1 MNISDKIIAKHIND
15 PQNYTIQE
23 LNQKVRE
30 LIPIIAENKKKIS
43 EEAIKDENFSEYEMI
58 ALRLSYQILDA
69 DCFFLSYYTKI
80 LMGRKAM
87 GCIVDDKLI
96 LRAKALIQ
104 DTKYILEKIDISKFK
119 KAAVAAQE
127 PRTVESI
134 TRDFEKELKALQ
146 KELSETKGGK

>member
-1 MNISDKIIAKHIND
+1 MDISDKIIAKYVSN
-15 PQNYTIQE
+15 PQNYTVQE

-30 LIPIIAENKKKIS
+30 LIPIIEENKKKIP
-43 EEAIKDENFSEYEMI
+43 EEAIKDKKFSEYEMI

-80 LMGRKAM
+80 LMDRKAM
-87 GCIVDDKLI
+87 GCVVDDNLI
-96 LRAKALIQ
+96 LKAKALIQ

-119 KAAVAAQE
+119 KNAVAAQE

-146 KELSETKGGK
+146 KELSGTKGGK

>member
-1 MNISDKIIAKHIND
+1 
-15 PQNYTIQE
+15 
-23 LNQKVRE
+23 
-30 LIPIIAENKKKIS
+30 
-43 EEAIKDENFSEYEMI
+43 MI